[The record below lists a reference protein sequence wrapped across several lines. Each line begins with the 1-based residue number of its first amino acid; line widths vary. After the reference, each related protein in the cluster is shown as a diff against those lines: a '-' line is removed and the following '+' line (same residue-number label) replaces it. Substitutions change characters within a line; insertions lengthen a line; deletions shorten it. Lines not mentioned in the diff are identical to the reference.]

1 MMAIGYDDGQT
12 MFSNQELQEVSTNMN
27 TKHRVSKEWTT
38 LQKISYD
45 NESMVDWKTETW
57 II

>member
-45 NESMVDWKTETW
+45 NESMVD
-57 II
+57 